1 MIKTLKSNSF
11 ALWVAIASV
20 LVQLPHSYHVFAS
33 LSKIPGVWGIVQ
45 AALFSIVID
54 MALIFYTLRNRRDIS
69 LFFAAI
75 MVLINGIYYFDMI
88 GFSARF
94 AAAVIISFVIPV
106 SVYFYSEEIKE
117 EELTNMDLK
126 KMRDSGL
133 SYKAI
138 GEAVGLNPGTV
149 HKRLNGKPKSK
160 QPS

>member
-1 MIKTLKSNSF
+1 MIKSIKSNSF

-20 LVQLPHSYHVFAS
+20 MVQLPHSYHVFES
-33 LSKIPGVWGIVQ
+33 LSKIPGFWGILQ
-45 AALFSIVID
+45 AVLFAVVID
-54 MALIFYTLRNRRDIS
+54 LALLFYTLRNRRDIS
-69 LFFAAI
+69 LFFAAV

-117 EELTNMDLK
+117 EEITINDLK
-126 KMRDSGL
+126 KLREQGL

-138 GEAVGLNPGTV
+138 GDITGQNPGTI
-149 HKRLNGKPKSK
+149 HKKLNGRAKTN
-160 QPS
+160 